1 MKLSHLSS
9 ILITSCA
16 LLSAP
21 LTWAKS
27 AVSYDYAGIQY
38 LSQNLDDADC
48 SQDGL
53 NIYGSMELNSDF
65 FAIGS
70 LADVGGSKNC
80 GSSTLSLGAGYQEL
94 FGADSSIYGTLSYE
108 NTSVDHGHSDSGL
121 VAAVG
126 LRGFFQP
133 NLEAKIELAHHT
145 AFDGNTVIN
154 GGLVYWFQSNL
165 AATGDL
171 SLGSDTSGI
180 AVGLRMSF

>member
-21 LTWAKS
+21 LSWAKS
-27 AVSYDYAGIQY
+27 AVSYNYAGIQY
-38 LSQNLDDADC
+38 LSQNLDNKDC

-53 NIYGSMELNSDF
+53 NIYGSMDINSDF
-65 FAIGS
+65 FAVGS
-70 LADVGGSKNC
+70 LSDVSGGKC
-80 GSSTLSLGAGYQEL
+80 GSSTLSAGVGYQEL

-108 NTSVDHGHSDSGL
+108 NTSVDVGSSDSGL

-126 LRGFFQP
+126 LRGFYQA
-133 NLEAKIELAHHT
+133 NLEGKIELAHHT

-154 GGLVYWFQSNL
+154 GGVVYWFQSNI

-180 AVGLRMSF
+180 AVGLRMSL